1 MTKKKHNQSNIRK
14 FSLSGIFRMSVF
26 IFVCVL
32 VLLSGC
38 RRPQP
43 PQLPS
48 NKPIEGMTTAE
59 KLLKI
64 NAGLAQKED
73 SLLNAFVQENAGDF
87 TRTEVRFWYKKE
99 HTTQNRLLQTH
110 DVCVIDY
117 RLYLLDGTFLE
128 ERTGFAVN
136 VGRKEFFPGLDEA
149 LQLMRTG
156 ETAVFVF
163 PSNLAFRL
171 RGYGNLVPP
180 YTPVMFRI
188 TVRE

>member
-1 MTKKKHNQSNIRK
+1 MTEKKYNQLSIR
-14 FSLSGIFRMSVF
+14 FSGIFRMSVF

-32 VLLSGC
+32 VLLPGC

-48 NKPIEGMTTAE
+48 NRPIEGMTTAE

-64 NAGLAQKED
+64 NTGLMQKED
-73 SLLNAFVQENAGDF
+73 SLLDAFVQKNAGDF
-87 TRTEVRFWYKKE
+87 TRTEIRFWYKIE
-99 HTTQNRLLQTH
+99 HATQNRLLQLH

-128 ERTGFAVN
+128 ERTDFSVN

-149 LQLMRTG
+149 LQLMRIG
-156 ETAVFVF
+156 ETAVFIF

-171 RGYGNLVPP
+171 RGYRNLVPP

-188 TVRE
+188 KVQE

>member
-1 MTKKKHNQSNIRK
+1 MNFRK
-14 FSLSGIFRMSVF
+14 FSVSEKFRMSVF
-26 IFVCVL
+26 VFACVL
-32 VLLSGC
+32 VFLSGC
-38 RRPQP
+38 RRQQP
-43 PQLPS
+43 PQLPA
-48 NKPIEGMTTAE
+48 NRPIEGMTTAE

-64 NAGLAQKED
+64 NAGLMQKED
-73 SLLNAFVQENAGDF
+73 SLLNMFVQENAADF
-87 TRTEVRFWYKKE
+87 TRTETRFWYKKE
-99 HTTQNRLLQTH
+99 YTTQNRLLQRH
-110 DVCVIDY
+110 DASVIDY

-149 LQLMRTG
+149 LQLMRIG
-156 ETAVFVF
+156 ETGVFVF

-171 RGYGNLVPP
+171 RGYRNLVPP